1 MKFLHRSKSQSSLLP
16 SEISNLALVIK
27 ETKKSFCDSKRISLN
42 RNNFQGGS
50 PTSVKKRIIILIHQG
65 LIRNRL

>member
-27 ETKKSFCDSKRISLN
+27 ETKKSFCDSKRIAI
-42 RNNFQGGS
+42 
-50 PTSVKKRIIILIHQG
+50 TSRVEVQRQLKKEL
-65 LIRNRL
+65 LF